1 MAPRFYV
8 DCDFQPDSTLVL
20 PEKPAHHASRV
31 LRMRE
36 GDSAVLFDGRGN
48 EAQCI
53 LHFFSDRTEANI
65 LSVAPSHTESP
76 LKTILIQALVSQ
88 EKLDWI
94 LEKATELGVSKLVIV
109 PAERSVTKLDAKR
122 LEKRLSQWKNTVQSA
137 CEQCARN
144 LIPNV
149 QYCDQLQ
156 IALIENKSER
166 NLVLAPAAQ
175 KSFYL
180 GNSQSVTFAVG
191 PEGGFSAQEIE
202 LANTLGYESALLGPR
217 VLRTETAGLAALAVA
232 QSQCGDF
239 R

>member
-76 LKTILIQALVSQ
+76 LKTVLIQALVSQ
-88 EKLDWI
+88 EKL
-94 LEKATELGVSKLVIV
+94 
-109 PAERSVTKLDAKR
+109 AEDLT
-122 LEKRLSQWKNTVQSA
+122 N
-137 CEQCARN
+137 
-144 LIPNV
+144 
-149 QYCDQLQ
+149 Q
-156 IALIENKSER
+156 IFTIRTADIQAANFFANKS
-166 NLVLAPAAQ
+166 
-175 KSFYL
+175 KK
-180 GNSQSVTFAVG
+180 
-191 PEGGFSAQEIE
+191 
-202 LANTLGYESALLGPR
+202 
-217 VLRTETAGLAALAVA
+217 
-232 QSQCGDF
+232 D
-239 R
+239 

>member
-88 EKLDWI
+88 EKLDWAPKI
-94 LEKATELGVSKLVIV
+94 CLEEGLKKTIAYFEEEL
-109 PAERSVTKLDAKR
+109 RKR
-122 LEKRLSQWKNTVQSA
+122 
-137 CEQCARN
+137 
-144 LIPNV
+144 
-149 QYCDQLQ
+149 
-156 IALIENKSER
+156 
-166 NLVLAPAAQ
+166 
-175 KSFYL
+175 
-180 GNSQSVTFAVG
+180 
-191 PEGGFSAQEIE
+191 
-202 LANTLGYESALLGPR
+202 
-217 VLRTETAGLAALAVA
+217 
-232 QSQCGDF
+232 
-239 R
+239 